1 MNDRAEI
8 FWGKAITKHPILF
21 MLKLYCYIVFRIMGI
36 SISKIKWAVL
46 KERMDAEDTFNFTYE
61 IQIKFK

>member
-1 MNDRAEI
+1 
-8 FWGKAITKHPILF
+8 
-21 MLKLYCYIVFRIMGI
+21 MGI